1 MDLEVLGSL
10 SNVQLAVYNYYFLR
24 AQQCLYQTCFIQSG
38 WMEFSVDFFAQNN
51 GTALTS
57 RFTRVRVI
65 PRMTRR
71 YLTWHCLFL
80 ENHSTCM
87 SRSINFAFFPELLSH
102 TNGKY
107 SLFPN
112 RTLKPGFHMILRMVL
127 IAPVVSKN
135 FEMIET
141 TGMIGSFISFR
152 SPQRQETWGRRWC
165 LWVRQQ
171 NFYACFPNKPNIVM
185 DFNRTATLAPCYLH

>member
-24 AQQCLYQTCFIQSG
+24 AQQCLRQTCFIQSG

-71 YLTWHCLFL
+71 YLTWHCLFV

-112 RTLKPGFHMILRMVL
+112 RTLVSIWSSGLSWSPQLFQKLLRWSRRL
-127 IAPVVSKN
+127 EWLVVS
-135 FEMIET
+135 M
-141 TGMIGSFISFR
+141 
-152 SPQRQETWGRRWC
+152 
-165 LWVRQQ
+165 
-171 NFYACFPNKPNIVM
+171 
-185 DFNRTATLAPCYLH
+185 

>member
-24 AQQCLYQTCFIQSG
+24 AQQCLHQTCFIQSG

-112 RTLKPGFHMILRMVL
+112 RTLVSIWSSGSSWSPQLFQKLLRWSRRL
-127 IAPVVSKN
+127 EWLVVS
-135 FEMIET
+135 M
-141 TGMIGSFISFR
+141 
-152 SPQRQETWGRRWC
+152 
-165 LWVRQQ
+165 
-171 NFYACFPNKPNIVM
+171 
-185 DFNRTATLAPCYLH
+185 

>member
-24 AQQCLYQTCFIQSG
+24 AQQCLHQTCFIQSG

-65 PRMTRR
+65 PRMARR

-112 RTLKPGFHMILRMVL
+112 RTLKPSFHMILQIVL

-141 TGMIGSFISFR
+141 TGMIGSFNVILSIASKTRDVGSSAMSLGQTTEFLR
-152 SPQRQETWGRRWC
+152 MFSKQAQHSDG
-165 LWVRQQ
+165 
-171 NFYACFPNKPNIVM
+171 F
-185 DFNRTATLAPCYLH
+185 